1 MVFYIAH
8 DDADGYDALYGWLF
22 SRNAGKELAYTQL
35 VCLRKRSWEKM
46 NYTKHTLQ
54 KIEELIEELGYTV
67 RYEKGSFQSGY
78 CLVENNK
85 IVVINRFF
93 ETEGRINTLIDII
106 DKIEINTDLCSE
118 KGLKTYKEIR
128 KIVKS

>member
-1 MVFYIAH
+1 
-8 DDADGYDALYGWLF
+8 
-22 SRNAGKELAYTQL
+22 
-35 VCLRKRSWEKM
+35 M

-54 KIEELIEELGYTV
+54 KIEELFEEVGYTV
-67 RYEKGSFQSGY
+67 RYEKGNFQSGY

-106 DKIEINTDLCSE
+106 DKIDINTDLCSE

-128 KIVKS
+128 KIVNSEE

>member
-1 MVFYIAH
+1 
-8 DDADGYDALYGWLF
+8 
-22 SRNAGKELAYTQL
+22 
-35 VCLRKRSWEKM
+35 M

-54 KIEELIEELGYTV
+54 KIEELFEEVGYTV
-67 RYEKGSFQSGY
+67 RYEKGNFQSGY

-106 DKIEINTDLCSE
+106 DKIDINTHLCSE
-118 KGLKTYKEIR
+118 KGLKTYKEIC
-128 KIVKS
+128 KIVKSEK